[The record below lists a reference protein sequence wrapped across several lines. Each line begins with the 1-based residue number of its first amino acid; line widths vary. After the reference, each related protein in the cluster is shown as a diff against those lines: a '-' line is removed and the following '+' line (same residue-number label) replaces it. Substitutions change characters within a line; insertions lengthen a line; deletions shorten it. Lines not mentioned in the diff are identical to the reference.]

1 VGHLCGVL
9 RSALPSGIYCHGKNL
24 LRVGAVD
31 DVVTAYFDDGT
42 RSAGELLVGADGL
55 FSAVRTRFVPGIRPA
70 YAGYVAWRGLVEEA
84 ELSLRTQEAICD
96 RFSFCLP
103 PGEQMLGYPVAG
115 ANENLAAGSRRF
127 NFVWYRPAEAHGRL
141 PELLTDVDG
150 VRHELSIPP
159 SKVRF

>member
-1 VGHLCGVL
+1 
-9 RSALPSGIYCHGKNL
+9 
-24 LRVGAVD
+24 VD

-159 SKVRF
+159 SKIRF